1 MSKTKEEQLVFE
13 YVLYTQMLKRGAA
26 ISVNEAEH
34 KIAELSKQ
42 IDLSDENV
50 NRRCISVSKG
60 IVHRRNSM
68 YKTMFEKAL
77 SDEDAKFIESYVYQC
92 IGYDIDPEVENIL
105 EIKLVI

>member
-1 MSKTKEEQLVFE
+1 MSKTKEEQLIFE
-13 YVLYTQMLKRGAA
+13 YVLYTQMLKRGATMSEQYA
-26 ISVNEAEH
+26 KEKV
-34 KIAELSKQ
+34 AELAKK

-77 SDEDAKFIESYVYQC
+77 SEADAKLVESYVYQC
-92 IGYDIDPEVENIL
+92 IGNDVDPEVKDIL
-105 EIKLVI
+105 SITLL

>member
-26 ISVNEAEH
+26 FNEQYAKERV
-34 KIAELSKQ
+34 AELAKK

-60 IVHRRNSM
+60 IVHRRDSM

-77 SDEDAKFIESYVYQC
+77 SREEAKIVEGYIYQC
-92 IGYDIDPEVENIL
+92 IESDIEPEVENIL
-105 EIKLVI
+105 EIKLVM